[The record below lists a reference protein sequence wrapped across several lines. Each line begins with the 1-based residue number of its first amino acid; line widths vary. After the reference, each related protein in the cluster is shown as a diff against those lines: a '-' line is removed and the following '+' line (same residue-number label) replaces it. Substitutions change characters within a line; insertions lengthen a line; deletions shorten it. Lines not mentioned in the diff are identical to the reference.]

1 MLVDGFLDDAIELG
15 DLATLLTNNVFS
27 LALLLGFLLVTLLEG
42 LELLGLETVLMM
54 LSGQSLILGID
65 LILELSNLILGNAEL
80 LSQLDNLIVG
90 NDKVLTVKVTV
101 RSHDFVQVLLLLEL
115 ALEFDI
121 LFLELTNQVA
131 LQFDLLNHLHEV
143 GVGLV
148 GGLSLLFFLG
158 FNLSDRLDQ
167 TLDVVLIAVVLFL
180 ERVNDLVLARHS
192 LLVLV
197 IVLLHLEK

>member
-54 LSGQSLILGID
+54 LSGQSLILGVD

-131 LQFDLLNHLHEV
+131 LQLDLLNHLHEV

-148 GGLSLLFFLG
+148 GGLSLLFLLG

>member
-54 LSGQSLILGID
+54 LSGQSLILGVD
-65 LILELSNLILGNAEL
+65 LILELSNLILGNSEL

-101 RSHDFVQVLLLLEL
+101 RSYDFVQVLLLLEL

-131 LQFDLLNHLHEV
+131 LQLDLLNHLHEV

-148 GGLSLLFFLG
+148 GGLSLLFLLG